1 MANHEFQD
9 LPKMPDDLSEKLE
22 GQSAFDNSNSLESLK
37 GSSVESII
45 SDKDIIDEK
54 KDILDI
60 DPDAAFSSDKDD
72 LKRIEEEIYAEK
84 LKKVKPLA
92 FLVSMVFVLS
102 LSFNIFQKS
111 QLNASLNLVGLD
123 QGSQINQLRSDLDAE
138 IAVQSLMNQSLNSQ
152 VLAYKASE
160 YYNLYKK
167 FNSPLT
173 DTGEKKQLF
182 LDLME
187 LQKDLSVIFKQIESS
202 LKLSKTLTV
211 DDSVKAS
218 LGKNIKEKASKYKGQ
233 SVNLFS
239 PFYTYETVL
248 NTMNDQSLSKLIN
261 EFPGEDAQ
269 PDKFISFLRAYFKL
283 HSDSYLDQLASLDLN
298 SISILHLFNELEAK
312 TKLVDP
318 DFLIFSNSDSA
329 LRYQNYNFNPE
340 KRSLS
345 IQTEVRSK
353 DPKTFT
359 LLASLYESLSS
370 SSLFE
375 EINPSNL
382 SKVQEEEGFY
392 TSSVSINLNLN
403 ERL

>member
-9 LPKMPDDLSEKLE
+9 LPKMPDELSEKLE
-22 GQSAFDNSNSLESLK
+22 GQAAFDSSNSLEVLK

-60 DPDAAFSSDKDD
+60 DPDAAFSADKDD
-72 LKRIEEEIYAEK
+72 LARIEEEIYSEK
-84 LKKVKPLA
+84 LKKMKP
-92 FLVSMVFVLS
+92 VSFVFSVVFVLS
-102 LSFNIFQKS
+102 LSFNVFQKS
-111 QLNASLNLVGLD
+111 KLNASLNLVGLD
-123 QGSQINQLRSDLDAE
+123 QETQVNQLRSDLDAE

-152 VLAYKASE
+152 VLAYNASE
-160 YYNLYKK
+160 YYSLYKK

-173 DTGEKKQLF
+173 DSGEKKKIF
-182 LDLME
+182 LELMD
-187 LQKDLSVIFKQIESS
+187 LQKDLSLIFKQIDSS
-202 LKLSKTLTV
+202 LKLAKTMAV
-211 DDSVKAS
+211 EDSVKLS
-218 LGKNIKEKASKYKGQ
+218 LGENIKDKASKYKGQ

-248 NTMNDQSLSKLIN
+248 NTMNDQNLSKLIN

-298 SISILHLFNELEAK
+298 SISILHLFNELESKAK
-312 TKLVDP
+312 VVDP
-318 DFLIFSNSDSA
+318 EFSIFSNSDAS
-329 LRYQNYNFNPE
+329 LKFQNYNFNPE
-340 KRSLS
+340 NRSLS
-345 IQTEVRSK
+345 IQTQVKSK

-382 SKVQEEEGFY
+382 SKVKEDEGFY
-392 TSSVSINLNLN
+392 TSSVNINLNLN

>member
-22 GQSAFDNSNSLESLK
+22 GQGAFDNSNSIEVLK

-45 SDKDIIDEK
+45 SDKDVIDQK
-54 KDILDI
+54 KDILDM
-60 DPDAAFSSDKDD
+60 DPDAVFSSDKDD
-72 LKRIEEEIYAEK
+72 LTKIEEEIYTEK
-84 LKKVKPLA
+84 LKNVKPVA
-92 FLVSMVFVLS
+92 FILSVMFVLS
-102 LSFNIFQKS
+102 LSFNVFQKS
-111 QLNASLNLVGLD
+111 KLNASLNLVGLD
-123 QGSQINQLRSDLDAE
+123 QETQVNKLRSDLDAE
-138 IAVQSLMNQSLNSQ
+138 ISVQSLMNQSLNSQ
-152 VLAYKASE
+152 LLAYNSSE

-173 DTGEKKQLF
+173 AAGEKKQIF
-182 LDLME
+182 LDLMD
-187 LQKDLSVIFKQIESS
+187 LQKELSIIFKQIDSS
-202 LKLSKTLTV
+202 LKLAKTMAIE
-211 DDSVKAS
+211 DSVKVS
-218 LGKNIKEKASKYKGQ
+218 LEKNIDEKSSKYKGQ

-248 NTMNDQSLSKLIN
+248 NTLNDQALTKLIN
-261 EFPGEDAQ
+261 EFPGENAQ

-298 SISILHLFNELEAK
+298 SISILHLFSELESKAK
-312 TKLVDP
+312 VVDP
-318 DFLIFSNSDSA
+318 EFSIFSNSDSS
-329 LRYQNYNFNPE
+329 LKFQNYNFNPE
-340 KRSLS
+340 NRSLS
-345 IQTEVRSK
+345 IQTEVKSK

-382 SKVQEEEGFY
+382 SKVKEDEGFY
-392 TSSVSINLNLN
+392 TSSVNINLNLN

>member
-9 LPKMPDDLSEKLE
+9 LPKMPDELSEKLE
-22 GQSAFDNSNSLESLK
+22 GQAVFDSSNSLEALK
-37 GSSVESII
+37 NSSVESII
-45 SDKDIIDEK
+45 SDKDVIDEK

-60 DPDAAFSSDKDD
+60 DPDAAFSADKDD
-72 LKRIEEEIYAEK
+72 LARIEEEIYSEK
-84 LKKVKPLA
+84 LKKVKPISFVLS
-92 FLVSMVFVLS
+92 LVFVLS
-102 LSFNIFQKS
+102 LSFNVFQKS
-111 QLNASLNLVGLD
+111 KLNASLNLVGLD
-123 QGSQINQLRSDLDAE
+123 QETQVNQLRSDLDAE

-152 VLAYKASE
+152 VLAYNASE
-160 YYNLYKK
+160 YYSLYKK

-173 DTGEKKQLF
+173 DSGEKKKIF
-182 LDLME
+182 LELMD
-187 LQKDLSVIFKQIESS
+187 LQKDLSLIFKQIDSS
-202 LKLSKTLTV
+202 LKLAKTMAV
-211 DDSVKAS
+211 EDSVKLS
-218 LGKNIKEKASKYKGQ
+218 LGENIKDKASKYKGQ

-248 NTMNDQSLSKLIN
+248 NTMNDQNLSKLIN

-298 SISILHLFNELEAK
+298 SISILHLFNELESKAK
-312 TKLVDP
+312 VVDP
-318 DFLIFSNSDSA
+318 EFSIFSNSDAS
-329 LRYQNYNFNPE
+329 LKFQNYNFNPE
-340 KRSLS
+340 NRSLS
-345 IQTEVRSK
+345 IQTQVKSK

-382 SKVQEEEGFY
+382 SKVKEDEGFY
-392 TSSVSINLNLN
+392 TSSVNINLNLN